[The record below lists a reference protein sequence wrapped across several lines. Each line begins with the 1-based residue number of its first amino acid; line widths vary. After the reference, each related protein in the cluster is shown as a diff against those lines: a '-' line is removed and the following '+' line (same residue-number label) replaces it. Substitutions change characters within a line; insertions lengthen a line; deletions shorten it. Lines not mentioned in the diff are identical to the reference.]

1 MPSLIRTCALLLLG
15 LAPVEGIAFAVVE
28 RAAQHA
34 AVARP
39 TAEGESSQ
47 SWGAPAPA
55 AAILGPPDT
64 PVGLKSS
71 DSSGSLDFEE
81 ATKPKAN
88 TARGTPPLQ
97 NRAPKNQVVGG
108 EYDRAFMTEV
118 WLSNHDGKPNSLDYL
133 IDGNGVRVRELI
145 RFPAHRS
152 AASLGM
158 SLLGPW
164 AAALLLV
171 VGAQA

>member
-1 MPSLIRTCALLLLG
+1 MPSLIRTSALLLLG
-15 LAPVEGIAFAVVE
+15 LAPV
-28 RAAQHA
+28 
-34 AVARP
+34 
-39 TAEGESSQ
+39 
-47 SWGAPAPA
+47 
-55 AAILGPPDT
+55 
-64 PVGLKSS
+64 
-71 DSSGSLDFEE
+71 EE

-152 AASLGM
+152 ASSLGM